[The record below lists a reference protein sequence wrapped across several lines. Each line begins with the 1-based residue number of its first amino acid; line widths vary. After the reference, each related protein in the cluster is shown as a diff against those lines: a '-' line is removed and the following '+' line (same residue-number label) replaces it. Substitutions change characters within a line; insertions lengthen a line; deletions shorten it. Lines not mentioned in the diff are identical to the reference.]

1 MKRNFVKSLAV
12 FLIMSCLLTGCG
24 GSSKESMNSGELA
37 APSVNSSASS
47 QETANGIAQ
56 DNYAASEEMSVESVT
71 TKDSNM
77 TEDGTPSLD
86 SMTLLEEKLVYHCNL
101 DIETLDYP
109 STVSSI
115 KETISKYDG
124 VIQSENESDSGQNWY
139 FENYRKTNAT
149 MHNFLE
155 VRIPSRNYEVFLAE
169 LDGVGKIVSKSSSV
183 ENISQQYYDT
193 TTQIESLR
201 IQERNLL
208 EMMEKCETIED
219 MITVEERLAQVQSER
234 SKLETAKRYMDTDVA
249 FSYVNIT
256 ISEVM
261 EYHRDREPV
270 KRNTFV
276 DRLINTIKS
285 TGRGFLLFLEG
296 LLFLLIRLMPYLI
309 VILGI
314 CLCFRKKIK
323 RYLAERKAE
332 KQAEQAQREL
342 RRQSVMQQYMPVEQA
357 PPMSQQTTGEE
368 NSPTDTK

>member
-193 TTQIESLR
+193 TSL
-201 IQERNLL
+201 
-208 EMMEKCETIED
+208 D
-219 MITVEERLAQVQSER
+219 
-234 SKLETAKRYMDTDVA
+234 Y
-249 FSYVNIT
+249 
-256 ISEVM
+256 
-261 EYHRDREPV
+261 
-270 KRNTFV
+270 
-276 DRLINTIKS
+276 
-285 TGRGFLLFLEG
+285 
-296 LLFLLIRLMPYLI
+296 
-309 VILGI
+309 
-314 CLCFRKKIK
+314 
-323 RYLAERKAE
+323 
-332 KQAEQAQREL
+332 
-342 RRQSVMQQYMPVEQA
+342 
-357 PPMSQQTTGEE
+357 
-368 NSPTDTK
+368 